1 MKKEVMERDAGTVV
15 KEEVMEVMERD
26 AGTVVKGEEAFRP
39 NQLKWAKNTTSKFK
53 KAAAVVRE

>member
-15 KEEVMEVMERD
+15 RGEVMERD
-26 AGTVVKGEEAFRP
+26 AGTVVKGEEDSRP

>member
-15 KEEVMEVMERD
+15 REEVMERD
-26 AGTVVKGEEAFRP
+26 AGTVIKGEEAFRP